1 MKKLLLML
9 ACAAFTMSCSDDD
22 SSTST
27 NTPVASTVKD
37 KAGNE
42 YKVVKIGGQTW
53 MVENFNLEAE
63 YEIPSYDSH
72 SDDSMTVAVP
82 FDKNEDNRQNYG
94 LLYCYNPAEL
104 EALAPEGY
112 RLPTKADWNALFANV
127 GGASKA
133 AKLKS
138 KELWTSP
145 NASAN
150 NEFGFNAVPGGYSN
164 AISREFIQL
173 GNMGAYW
180 CAPYLNDTL
189 PNYVTF
195 SYQSNEAKFYIGERH
210 QQMSVR
216 FIKK

>member
-9 ACAAFTMSCSDDD
+9 TFAVFAASCSDDD

-27 NTPVASTVKD
+27 NAPVASTVKD

-53 MVENFNLEAE
+53 MVENFNYDAK
-63 YEIPSYDSH
+63 YTIPSYDYRW
-72 SDDSMTVAVP
+72 DSMTVAMP
-82 FDKNEDNRQNYG
+82 YEKNEANRANYG
-94 LLYCYNPAEL
+94 LLYCYNPAQL

-112 RLPTKADWNALFANV
+112 RLPTKLDWNALFANV
-127 GGASKA
+127 GGAIKA

-150 NEFGFNAVPGGYSN
+150 NEFGFNAVPGGYTN
-164 AISREFIQL
+164 EITREFISI
-173 GNMGAYW
+173 GSMGAYW
-180 CAPYLNDTL
+180 CAPYLKDSL

-195 SYQSNEAKFYIGERH
+195 SSFSNEAKFYIGERH

-216 FIKK
+216 YIKK